1 MRLCQHPLMSCRG
14 RPTWPPEWTWVSGS
28 YDKHPEGEA
37 GVLENVRL
45 SAVNDHFLFLTM
57 SYGGDRYV
65 AELSFDDSRFC
76 QRVFDLLEQH
86 YSSSIKAIGNLEI
99 S

>member
-1 MRLCQHPLMSCRG
+1 VRLREHPC
-14 RPTWPPEWTWVSGS
+14 WPPQWNPIHGGAAKLP
-28 YDKHPEGEA
+28 DNEA
-37 GVLENVRL
+37 GVLENAKL
-45 SAVNDHFLFLTM
+45 SIVNDSILFLSM

>member
-1 MRLCQHPLMSCRG
+1 VLAAAV
-14 RPTWPPEWTWVSGS
+14 ES
-28 YDKHPEGEA
+28 YSRHGGAAKLPDNEA
-37 GVLENVRL
+37 GVLENAKL
-45 SAVNDHFLFLTM
+45 SIVNDSILFLSM